1 MFPLFCNSN
10 LSKFNFYLL
19 SHQQSF
25 NHSSQKKK
33 YSVSSRH
40 LPLLGKKKGEDDHV
54 LRGDVDGGNGSDDD
68 DRTKVQEGNRTSTI
82 TQFTD
87 WPEAE
92 ELTPA

>member
-1 MFPLFCNSN
+1 MSC
-10 LSKFNFYLL
+10 
-19 SHQQSF
+19 
-25 NHSSQKKK
+25 
-33 YSVSSRH
+33 RH
-40 LPLLGKKKGEDDHV
+40 PPPRQEEGGERGEDHV
-54 LRGDVDGGNGSDDD
+54 LRGDVDGNDDD